1 MPKPLPQDH
10 RLSLQTNR
18 SRHVAVHAM
27 NSLDPKTGVWMPT
40 VLESIEIAESL
51 FHPHLLVVRME
62 DAGME
67 PVIRRQAYVGLDR
80 DDVTVRS
87 GEIYALDIP
96 GEGLTIKQLEPD
108 VVGKRL
114 RLVSASPRH
123 AERSLAQGG
132 PDYLVIGRVAW
143 VIQDL

>member
-1 MPKPLPQDH
+1 MPMPLPQKE
-10 RLSLQTNR
+10 LFTLP
-18 SRHVAVHAM
+18 SRTRIVAVHAM
-27 NSLDPKTGVWMPT
+27 DHLDQKTRKWTQQPI
-40 VLESIEIAESL
+40 ESIEISENLNRPA
-51 FHPHLLVVRME
+51 LLVVRME

-96 GEGLTIKQLEPD
+96 GEGLVIKRVERD
-108 VVGKRL
+108 SAGGHL
-114 RLVSASPRH
+114 RLMSESPRH
-123 AERSLAQGG
+123 AERTLPLDG
-132 PDYLVIGRVAW
+132 PGYVVIGRVVW

>member
-1 MPKPLPQDH
+1 MPLPQKE
-10 RLSLQTNR
+10 LFTLTSR
-18 SRHVAVHAM
+18 SRNVAVYAM
-27 NSLDPKTGVWMPT
+27 DHLDPQTRKWTQKII
-40 VLESIEIAESL
+40 ESIEISEKL
-51 FHPHLLVVRME
+51 YRPTLLVVRME

-96 GEGLTIKQLEPD
+96 GEGLIIKRVERD
-108 VVGKRL
+108 SVGERL

-123 AERSLAQGG
+123 AERSLPLGD
-132 PDYLVIGRVAW
+132 PDYLVIGRIIW